1 MSSQSRH
8 PYSALT
14 PNQADFVLEASISS
28 GPSPS
33 LESFPSLDEPRGSVL
48 PLATL
53 RTAFGPVQ
61 DFVSLNAGLLLVA
74 GAQAV
79 FSLVNVAVKMLQS
92 LDEPVSTLELIIVRM
107 GITYICSVAY
117 MLLQKVPDPFY
128 GPKGVRAL
136 LVFRGIFGFDDD
148 SYYLVD
154 PSLKSLQ
161 RFIGLNGTYFSLQ
174 YLSLSDATVI
184 SFLVPMCTAMCGS
197 VFLKETFTRREAFA
211 GIFSLFGVVLIARP
225 EFLFGSLDGKTE
237 GSVEGQHRML
247 AIGIA
252 LSGVL
257 GSTGASEHFSATE
270 KQVFMLNTRQ
280 VTSIRAIGQ
289 RAHPM
294 HLLAFFSLQSVIAA
308 SLIMVILRV
317 PVVIPTRLS
326 WLGLLGVIGVLG
338 FAAQILLTMGFQRET
353 AGRASMALYT
363 QIVFASVLERIF
375 FHTTPT
381 LLSLFG
387 TAIIMS
393 SAIYVALTKKKEE
406 SSVVPQDGGQNDDTS
421 LEEGLLQTS
430 KTLDEADGSAA
441 GSPSPRSSLGSN
453 DIVLKPLRA
462 SPDGLKGA
470 QRGRTSSCD
479 ITMFASTMRSFTAGA
494 FLIGLLTPFTLG
506 VPIEKETILDSDVHD
521 TLWEA

>member
-1 MSSQSRH
+1 
-8 PYSALT
+8 
-14 PNQADFVLEASISS
+14 
-28 GPSPS
+28 
-33 LESFPSLDEPRGSVL
+33 
-48 PLATL
+48 
-53 RTAFGPVQ
+53 
-61 DFVSLNAGLLLVA
+61 
-74 GAQAV
+74 
-79 FSLVNVAVKMLQS
+79 MLQS

-136 LVFRGIFGFDDD
+136 LVSRGIFG
-148 SYYLVD
+148 
-154 PSLKSLQ
+154 
-161 RFIGLNGTYFSLQ
+161 FIGLNGTYFSLQ

-184 SFLVPMCTAMCGS
+184 SFLAPICTAVCGS
-197 VFLKETFTRREAFA
+197 VLLKETFTRREALA

-225 EFLFGSLDGKTE
+225 EFLFGSLDSKTE

-257 GSTGASEHFSATE
+257 GATGA
-270 KQVFMLNTRQ
+270 M
-280 VTSIRAIGQ
+280 TSIRAIGQ

-294 HLLAFFSLQSVIAA
+294 HLLAIYSLQSVIAA

-338 FAAQILLTMGFQRET
+338 FVAQILLTMGFQRET

-406 SSVVPQDGGQNDDTS
+406 SSVVSQDGGQQDDTS
-421 LEEGLLQTS
+421 LEEGLLQIS

-441 GSPSPRSSLGSN
+441 GSLSPRSSLRSN
-453 DIVLKPLRA
+453 DIVLEPLRA
-462 SPDGLKGA
+462 TPDGLKGA
-470 QRGRTSSCD
+470 
-479 ITMFASTMRSFTAGA
+479 
-494 FLIGLLTPFTLG
+494 
-506 VPIEKETILDSDVHD
+506 
-521 TLWEA
+521 